1 MPTEGK
7 RRWSAY
13 GPRFPPRNCGF
24 FVTTLAPISR
34 ESRNLTGW
42 DFFLLWSGAAIS
54 LSEIWAGGLLLPL
67 GFVGGLIAI
76 LLGHIIGNTPMATS
90 GLIGSRHGVPAIVS
104 TRGALGN
111 RGSFLPAVL
120 NVIQL
125 VGWTAVMLW
134 IGGRAAAD
142 LLPLSILGDRGWIA
156 LLGIL
161 TTLWAL
167 AGHRLWKWIQRAAV
181 LFLLA
186 LSVLL
191 TSTTLGEYGL
201 RGLVQIQPTG
211 EMPFMLGLDLVIA
224 MPISWVPLVSDYS
237 RYAVNDR
244 AAFRGTWWGYLIA
257 SSWMYLVGLCAAL
270 ATGSSSPETMVL
282 GLMQNRDLLLAGLL
296 IVLFSTF
303 TTTFLDIY
311 SNAISLQS
319 MMPRVR
325 ERLLVA
331 LSGLLGT
338 ILAIFF
344 PAAEYEDFLLLIGS
358 AFCPLF
364 GVVLT
369 DYLVLK
375 RGGYDPADLFRK
387 GRYWYTGGVH
397 LWALPAWLIG
407 FVTYRACAAA
417 SWVGGSSL
425 PGMVVAGLV
434 YFLTMRLVPEGTR
447 EGTRHEHV

>member
-1 MPTEGK
+1 M
-7 RRWSAY
+7 A
-13 GPRFPPRNCGF
+13 
-24 FVTTLAPISR
+24 TLAPLSK
-34 ESRNLTGW
+34 EERNLTGW
-42 DFFLLWSGAAIS
+42 DFFLLWSGAAIA

-67 GFVGGLIAI
+67 GLVGGLLAI
-76 LLGHIIGNTPMATS
+76 LLGHVIGNTPMALS

-111 RGSFLPAVL
+111 RGSYLPAVL

-125 VGWTAVMLW
+125 LGWTAVMLW
-134 IGGRAAAD
+134 IGGRAAAS
-142 LLPLSILGDRGWIA
+142 LLPLPSFGDRAWIA
-156 LLGIL
+156 VLGIL

-167 AGHRLWKWIQRAAV
+167 AGHGLWKWLQRAAV
-181 LFLLA
+181 LLLLA

-191 TSTTLGEYGL
+191 TVTTLREYGL
-201 RGLVQIQPTG
+201 RGLLQIKPTG

-237 RYAVNDR
+237 RYATNGR
-244 AAFRGTWWGYLIA
+244 TAFRGTWWGYLLA
-257 SSWMYLVGLCAAL
+257 SSWMYVVGLCAAL
-270 ATGSSSPETMVL
+270 ATQSSSPEAMIL
-282 GLMQNRDLLLAGLL
+282 GLMQTRGLLLPALL

-319 MMPRVR
+319 MLPRVS
-325 ERLLVA
+325 ERVLVA
-331 LSGLLGT
+331 ASGLLGT
-338 ILAIFF
+338 LIAMFF
-344 PAAEYEDFLLLIGS
+344 PAAEYEGFLLLIGS
-358 AFCPLF
+358 TFCPLF
-364 GVVLT
+364 GIVLT

-375 RGGYDPADLFRK
+375 RGRYEAEDLFRK

-397 LWALPAWLIG
+397 LRALPAWVVG
-407 FVTYRACAAA
+407 FVAYRACAAV

-434 YFLTMRLVPEGTR
+434 YFVTMRLVPGGTG